1 LAIKGKGRTRGRKL
15 VASPPRP
22 QLVVRKPPF
31 WRRRWVWAVVVL
43 AAAGGILAGVLVSLH
58 GRSVRN
64 FKARQIAVIQQYAGQ
79 LVAKFPADNQ
89 VVPPDLVAFFPSLTQ
104 DIQNLSDGKMKPAD
118 AIAEAKHVQSSAQA
132 ASSTINSL
140 NLTKLIP
147 ADLTVTGLTNQESSA
162 NAQSKSYIE
171 ARGATLPIL
180 QTGQT
185 LMSQG
190 FALWRQAGLLMEQA
204 ATVAPAE
211 RKFLTQQA
219 TQLANEAGS
228 LFDQG
233 YRKLI
238 SIMDALGL
246 QAPTPPAQIQP
257 SPTPSASASAT
268 PSPSPS
274 ASPSR

>member
-1 LAIKGKGRTRGRKL
+1 
-15 VASPPRP
+15 
-22 QLVVRKPPF
+22 
-31 WRRRWVWAVVVL
+31 
-43 AAAGGILAGVLVSLH
+43 
-58 GRSVRN
+58 
-64 FKARQIAVIQQYAGQ
+64 
-79 LVAKFPADNQ
+79 
-89 VVPPDLVAFFPSLTQ
+89 
-104 DIQNLSDGKMKPAD
+104 
-118 AIAEAKHVQSSAQA
+118 
-132 ASSTINSL
+132 
-140 NLTKLIP
+140 
-147 ADLTVTGLTNQESSA
+147 
-162 NAQSKSYIE
+162 
-171 ARGATLPIL
+171 
-180 QTGQT
+180 TGQT

-204 ATVAPAE
+204 VTVAPAE

-257 SPTPSASASAT
+257 SPTPSASTTAT
-268 PSPSPS
+268 PSPTAS